1 MEFILSSNV
10 EELGLQPISFN
21 YEELK
26 TELESKLAYY
36 NSLIVT
42 EDTIGKG
49 KEERANLNKLKTAI
63 DDKRKEIEKE
73 FNKPLETL
81 KSQCKELV
89 GMIDTASKSI
99 DKQVKSFEDA
109 EKEKK
114 TAEIE
119 NIFAEHVG
127 ELQGLV
133 TLEKIFDARWLNK
146 GSKLKEIDK
155 EIKDKIFKID
165 NEIKIIKLFDTP
177 DNIKQELIS
186 GYLNHFDMSKVM
198 QSKALLEERHARLAE
213 LEAKKAEIA
222 AQQAQRQVEPPVTAA
237 EKPQDKPVAASE
249 GRDLVVYFIDTTAEF
264 RAEMR
269 ELCIK
274 HAIKYRNATQEDIK

>member
-10 EELGLQPISFN
+10 EELGLKPISFN

-26 TELESKLAYY
+26 TELESKLTYY
-36 NSLIVT
+36 NNLVVT

-73 FNKPLETL
+73 FNKPLEAL

-89 GMIDTASKSI
+89 GMIDSASKSI
-99 DKQVKSFEDA
+99 DKQVKAFEDA
-109 EKEKK
+109 EKDKK
-114 TAEIE
+114 QAEIE
-119 NIFAEHVG
+119 
-127 ELQGLV
+127 ELFENHIGDLNGLV
-133 TLEKIFDARWLNK
+133 TLDKIFDAKWLNK

-155 EIKDKIFKID
+155 EIKDKLFKID
-165 NEIKIIKLFDTP
+165 NNIKIIKLFDTL

-186 GYLNHFDMSKVM
+186 GYLNHFDMSLVM
-198 QSKALLEERHARLAE
+198 QSKALLEERYARLAE
-213 LEAKKAEIA
+213 LEAKKSEIA
-222 AQQAQRQVEPPVTAA
+222 AQQSQGQVEPPVIAA
-237 EKPQDKPVAASE
+237 EKPQGEPAEQEEYTDVMA
-249 GRDLVVYFIDTTAEF
+249 YFERTPSAF

-269 ELCIK
+269 LLCK
-274 HAIKYRNATQEDIK
+274 KYNVRARNVKREDIK